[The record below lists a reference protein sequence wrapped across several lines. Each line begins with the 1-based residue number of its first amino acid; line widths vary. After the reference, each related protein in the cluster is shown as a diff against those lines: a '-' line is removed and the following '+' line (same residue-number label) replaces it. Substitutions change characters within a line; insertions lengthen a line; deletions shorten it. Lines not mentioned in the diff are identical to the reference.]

1 MKVDAIKKTYI
12 RRISQP
18 NLKLIVK
25 DTGKYGMGVYAGEN
39 IKKGETIKTLSGEII
54 SFNES
59 IERIKKG
66 IEEQTDSLQ
75 VRLEKDMHLDEL
87 SRTFNH
93 SCNPNAGLRKISEL
107 FALRNIK
114 KGEET
119 TYDYSATVG
128 PNIVFSL
135 WSMTCDCGSKNCRK
149 IIGNVLTIP
158 EKTLQRY
165 DELEALQDYIKKELR
180 RITRKIDG
188 SFILPR
194 YKKII
199 IK

>member
-12 RRISQP
+12 KITPQP
-18 NLKLIVK
+18 DLKLIVK

-39 IKKGETIKTLSGEII
+39 IKKGLTIKTLSGEII

-75 VRLEKDMHLDEL
+75 VRLEKDMDLDEL

-114 KGEET
+114 KGEEI

-135 WSMTCDCGSKNCRK
+135 WSMACDCGSKNCRK

-158 EKTLQRY
+158 EKTIKRY
-165 DELEALQDYIKKELR
+165 NKLGALQDYIKQEFK
-180 RITRKIDG
+180 RIKRKKDG
-188 SFILPR
+188 SFILPM
-194 YKKII
+194 YKKVV